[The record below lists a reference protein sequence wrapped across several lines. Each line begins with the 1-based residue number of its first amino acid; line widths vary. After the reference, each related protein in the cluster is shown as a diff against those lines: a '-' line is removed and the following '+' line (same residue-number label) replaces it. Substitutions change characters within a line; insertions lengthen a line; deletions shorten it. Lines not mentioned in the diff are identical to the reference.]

1 MRRNKLKNIGISF
14 DEAIAN
20 TKTEEIRAIETPI
33 NSRVFSIILISTLI
47 LVSIIILRLFFLGMV
62 DANVYKNNA
71 ISNINKEAYINA
83 PRGIITDRYDKPLVA
98 NKRVFSVFLNTTE
111 LARHEEL
118 GEVIDSVSEIL
129 SLKRSDLNE
138 HLKNTAQIG
147 LGSIKIA
154 EDVDRDTVI
163 AIRNLGLNSLTV
175 EEDYKREY
183 LSEALSHVVGYVGAP
198 TKNDIKENPDIKLI
212 NSVGKS
218 GLEAYYDEVLRGV
231 NGKKVYV
238 RDATLETKE
247 VNYVSKPQ
255 AGTSLKTTIDLE
267 FQEYFHSTLKKY
279 MSLKGQTSGVGIA
292 INPQNGEILS
302 LISMPSFNS
311 DSITKY
317 LNDRDKPLFNR
328 AVSGVYNPGST
339 IKPVHAV
346 AALKEDV
353 IGKNTSIFSRGYIE
367 LPNKYNPDN
376 PSRFVDWK
384 PQGWVDVYS
393 ALARSSNV
401 YFYAVGGGLPPNEKD
416 IIDGKYSSDGLGV
429 KGLIKYWKRFGLE
442 DKTGI
447 DLPGEGTSLLPNPTE
462 KEKRT
467 GTPWLVGDTYNVS
480 IGQGDLLITPLQLIN
495 TISAIATGGKASRP
509 HINAEISSEKIL
521 DISDLESEL
530 YETQKGM
537 EDAVYKSYGT
547 AHSLSNLPF
556 RIAGKTGSA
565 QISNNTKTNALFV
578 GYGPVSKKEKPSI
591 AILIL
596 VENAKEGSLNTLPI
610 ANDVFEWYYNNRL
623 INSN

>member
-1 MRRNKLKNIGISF
+1 MPRNFRKQSGISF

-20 TKTEEIRAIETPI
+20 SGTEEIRSIETPI
-33 NSRVFSIILISTLI
+33 NSRVFNIILISTII
-47 LVSIIILRLFFLGMV
+47 LVSIITLRLFFLGIV
-62 DANVYKNNA
+62 NADIYKDRA
-71 ISNINKEAYINA
+71 LSNINRETHVNA

-118 GEVIDSVSEIL
+118 NEVINSVSEIL
-129 SLKRSDLNE
+129 SLDKSELDEYLN
-138 HLKNTAQIG
+138 HTARTG

-163 AIRNLGLNSLTV
+163 AIRDLGLNSLTV

-183 LSEALSHVVGYVGAP
+183 LSEALSHIVGYVGAP
-198 TKNDIKENPDIKLI
+198 TKEDVEENRDIKLI
-212 NSVGKS
+212 DSVGKS
-218 GLEAYYDEVLRGV
+218 GLEAYYDDILRGI

-247 VNYVSKPQ
+247 INYVRKPQ
-255 AGTSLKTTIDLE
+255 IGGSLKTTIDVE
-267 FQEYFHSTLKKY
+267 FQEFFYSTLKKY
-279 MSLKGQTSGVGIA
+279 MNLKGQTSGVGIA

-302 LISMPSFNS
+302 LISMPSFES

-317 LNDRDKPLFNR
+317 LSDNNQPLFNR
-328 AVSGVYNPGST
+328 AVSGIYNPGST
-339 IKPVHAV
+339 IKPIHAV
-346 AALKEDV
+346 AALKEGV
-353 IGKNTSIFSRGYIE
+353 IEKGTNIFSRGYIE
-367 LPNKYNPDN
+367 LPNRYNPDN

-416 IIDGKYSSDGLGV
+416 IVDGEYFSNGLGV

-442 DKTGI
+442 NKTGI
-447 DLPGEGTSLLPNPTE
+447 DLPGEGIGLLPNPTE

-467 GTPWLVGDTYNVS
+467 GIPWLVGDTYNVS

-495 TISAIATGGKASRP
+495 TISAIATGGEASRL
-509 HINAEISSEKIL
+509 HINSAIPSEKII
-521 DISDLESEL
+521 DISDLKDEL
-530 YETQKGM
+530 RETQKGM
-537 EDAVYKSYGT
+537 EDAIYKPYGT
-547 AHSLSNLPF
+547 AYSLSTLPF

-565 QISNNTKTNALFV
+565 QIQNNTKTNALFV
-578 GYGPVSKKEKPSI
+578 GYGPISEEEKPSI